1 MMRYPEKI
9 IIGAFGHL
17 LKLIGLIPR
26 KLAQRIADLLGR
38 ILFSVVKKHR
48 RIAIDNLTYAFGHEK
63 QPKEIEKIARRV
75 FINLVQ
81 VVFEIGWSLNLKE
94 SQFTEHFKIDGYHNI
109 KNAYQKG
116 RGVLALTAHFG
127 NWELL
132 TVIGAMIKFPINIV
146 VRPLDFK
153 PLDYFIFNLRTR
165 FGGKIIPKERSIH
178 EIIRSLHR
186 GDIVVLLMDQN
197 VDWYEGVFV
206 DFMGHRACTNKG
218 LALLALKTG
227 APVVPVFM
235 VREKSGF
242 RAEFGPEIF
251 TVKTG
256 DRQKDIEINTQEY
269 NRVIENFIRRYPD
282 QWFWVH
288 QRWKTKPYQAW
299 SGKSGGKITN
309 LHDLL

>member
-1 MMRYPEKI
+1 MMRYSEKI
-9 IIGAFGHL
+9 IIGAFKHL
-17 LKLIGLIPR
+17 LKLIGLFPK

-38 ILFSVVKKHR
+38 IIFDVAKKHR
-48 RIAIDNLTYAFGHEK
+48 KITMDNLTYAFGHQK
-63 QPKEIEKIARRV
+63 QPQEIEKIARQV
-75 FINLVQ
+75 FINLVKCL
-81 VVFEIGWSLNLKE
+81 FEIGWSLHLKE
-94 SQFTEHFKIDGYHNI
+94 SQFAEHFKIDGFRHM
-109 KNAYQKG
+109 KNAYEKG
-116 RGVLALTAHFG
+116 KGVLALTAHFG

-132 TVIGAMIKFPINIV
+132 TVIGVMIKFPINIV

-153 PLDYFIFNLRTR
+153 PLDHFIFNLRTR

-178 EIIRSLHR
+178 TIIRSLHR
-186 GDIVVLLMDQN
+186 GEIVVLLMDQN

-269 NRVIENFIRRYPD
+269 NRVIEKFIRRYPD

-288 QRWKTKPYQAW
+288 QRWKTKPYQPW
-299 SGKSGGKITN
+299 PKESGG
-309 LHDLL
+309 

>member
-1 MMRYPEKI
+1 MMRYSEKI
-9 IIGAFGHL
+9 TAGVFETL
-17 LKLIGLIPR
+17 FK
-26 KLAQRIADLLGR
+26 LLGFFPR
-38 ILFSVVKKHR
+38 TWTARMADFLGGMLFCVDKKHR
-48 RIAIDNLTYAFGHEK
+48 GIVMDNLTYAFGHEK
-63 QPKEIEKIARRV
+63 QPEEIKKIARQV
-75 FINLVQ
+75 FINLVK
-81 VVFEIGWSLNLKE
+81 VVFEIGWSLKLDERSLAKY
-94 SQFTEHFKIDGYHNI
+94 FKIDGFRHM
-109 KNAYQKG
+109 KKAYEKG
-116 RGVLALTAHFG
+116 KGVLVLTAHCG
-127 NWELL
+127 NWEFLA
-132 TVIGAMIKFPINIV
+132 VAGSMIEYPVSMV

-153 PLDYFIFNLRTR
+153 PLDRFFINLRSR
-165 FGGKIIPKERSIH
+165 FGGKVIPKQ
-178 EIIRSLHR
+178 RSLR
-186 GDIVVLLMDQN
+186 AILRSLDRREMVVLLMDQN

-256 DRQKDIEINTQEY
+256 DKQKDIEINTEEY

-299 SGKSGGKITN
+299 PRKI
-309 LHDLL
+309 DL

>member
-1 MMRYPEKI
+1 MMRYSEKI
-9 IIGAFGHL
+9 IIGAFEHL
-17 LKLIGLIPR
+17 LKLIGLVPR
-26 KLAQRIADLLGR
+26 KLAQRMADLLGR

-48 RIAIDNLTYAFGHEK
+48 RIAIGNLTYAFGHEK
-63 QPKEIEKIARRV
+63 QPQEIEKIARQV
-75 FINLVQ
+75 FINLVK
-81 VVFEIGWSLNLKE
+81 VVFEVGWSLHLKE
-94 SQFTEHFKIDGYHNI
+94 SQFAEYFKIDGYHHI
-109 KNAYQKG
+109 KNAFEKG
-116 RGVLALTAHFG
+116 KGVLALTAHFG

-132 TVIGAMIKFPINIV
+132 TVIGAMIKFPIDIV

-153 PLDYFIFNLRTR
+153 PLDHFILNLRTR

-178 EIIRSLHR
+178 AIIRSLHR
-186 GDIVVLLMDQN
+186 RDIVALLMDQN

-206 DFMGHRACTNKG
+206 DFMSHRACTSKG
-218 LALLALKTG
+218 LALFALKTG

-235 VREKSGF
+235 VRERSGF
-242 RAEFGPEIF
+242 RAEFGPEIV

-256 DRQKDIEINTQEY
+256 DRQKDIETNTQEY

-299 SGKSGGKITN
+299 PRRSNG
-309 LHDLL
+309 

>member
-1 MMRYPEKI
+1 MFNLESVFYKAAEIFFR
-9 IIGAFGHL
+9 F
-17 LKLIGLIPR
+17 IGLVPR
-26 KLAQRIADLLGR
+26 KSAIRISGFLGKV
-38 ILFSVVKKHR
+38 LFLVDRKHR
-48 RIAIDNLTYAFGHEK
+48 KIALDNLMYAFGHQKSTYEIRFLAK
-63 QPKEIEKIARRV
+63 QV

-81 VVFEIGWSLNLKE
+81 VVFEVGWSLQLDERRLVK
-94 SQFTEHFKIDGYHNI
+94 HFKMDGFRHL
-109 KNAYQKG
+109 KKAYEKG
-116 RGVLALTAHFG
+116 KGVLVLTAHCG
-127 NWELL
+127 NWEFLA
-132 TVIGAMIKFPINIV
+132 VAGSMIEYPVSMV

-153 PLDYFIFNLRTR
+153 PLDRFFINLRSR
-165 FGGKIIPKERSIH
+165 FGGKIIPKQ
-178 EIIRSLHR
+178 RSLR
-186 GDIVVLLMDQN
+186 AILRSLDRKEMVVLLMDQN

-206 DFMGHRACTNKG
+206 DFMGHRACTSKG
-218 LALLALKTG
+218 LALLALRTG

-256 DRQKDIEINTQEY
+256 DKQKDIEINTQEY

-299 SGKSGGKITN
+299 PRKSGG
-309 LHDLL
+309 

>member
-1 MMRYPEKI
+1 MFNLERVFYNAVEMFFR
-9 IIGAFGHL
+9 F
-17 LKLIGLIPR
+17 IGLVPR
-26 KLAQRIADLLGR
+26 KSAIRIAGLLGKV
-38 ILFSVVKKHR
+38 LFLVDSKHR
-48 RIAIDNLTYAFGHEK
+48 KIALDNLMYAFGHQKSTYEIRFLAK
-63 QPKEIEKIARRV
+63 QV

-81 VVFEIGWSLNLKE
+81 VIFEVGWSLQLDERRLVK
-94 SQFTEHFKIDGYHNI
+94 HFKMDGFRHM
-109 KNAYQKG
+109 KKAYEKG
-116 RGVLALTAHFG
+116 KGVLVLTAHCG
-127 NWELL
+127 NWEFLA
-132 TVIGAMIKFPINIV
+132 VVGAMIEYPVSMV

-153 PLDYFIFNLRTR
+153 PLDRFFINLRSR
-165 FGGKIIPKERSIH
+165 FGGKIISKQRSIRA
-178 EIIRSLHR
+178 ILRSLDR
-186 GDIVVLLMDQN
+186 GEMVVLLMDQN

-227 APVVPVFM
+227 APVVPIFM

-256 DRQKDIEINTQEY
+256 DKQKDIEINTQEY

-282 QWFWVH
+282 QWFWIH

-299 SGKSGGKITN
+299 PRKT
-309 LHDLL
+309 DR

>member
-1 MMRYPEKI
+1 MMRYSEKI
-9 IIGAFGHL
+9 IIGAFEHL
-17 LKLIGLIPR
+17 LKLIGLVPR
-26 KLAQRIADLLGR
+26 KLAQRIAVLLGR
-38 ILFSVVKKHR
+38 VLFSVAKKHR
-48 RIAIDNLTYAFGHEK
+48 DIAMDNLTYAFGHEK
-63 QPKEIEKIARRV
+63 QPEEIKNIARKV
-75 FINLVQ
+75 FINLVK
-81 VVFEIGWSLNLKE
+81 VVFEVGWSLHLKE
-94 SQFTEHFKIDGYHNI
+94 SQFAEHFKVNGFRHM
-109 KNAYQKG
+109 KNAYEKG
-116 RGVLALTAHFG
+116 KGVLALTAHFG
-127 NWELL
+127 NWELFPI
-132 TVIGAMIKFPINIV
+132 IGAIIKFPINIV

-153 PLDYFIFNLRTR
+153 PLDHFIFNLRTR

-178 EIIRSLHR
+178 TIIKSLHR
-186 GDIVVLLMDQN
+186 GEIVVLLMDQN

-256 DRQKDIEINTQEY
+256 DKQKDIEINTEEY

-288 QRWKTKPYQAW
+288 QRWKTKPYQVW
-299 SGKSGGKITN
+299 PRKSGE
-309 LHDLL
+309 

>member
-1 MMRYPEKI
+1 MRYSEKI
-9 IIGAFGHL
+9 IIGAFEHL
-17 LKLIGLIPR
+17 LKLIGLFPR

-48 RIAIDNLTYAFGHEK
+48 RIAIGNLTYAFGHEK
-63 QPKEIEKIARRV
+63 QPQEIEKIARQV

-81 VVFEIGWSLNLKE
+81 VVFEIGWSLHLKE
-94 SQFTEHFKIDGYHNI
+94 SKFTEHFKINGYHNI

-132 TVIGAMIKFPINIV
+132 SVIGAMIKFPINIV

-153 PLDYFIFNLRTR
+153 PLDHFIFNLRTR

-178 EIIRSLHR
+178 AIIRSLHR

-206 DFMGHRACTNKG
+206 DFMGHRACTSKG
-218 LALLALKTG
+218 LALFALKTA

-235 VREKSGF
+235 IREKSGL
-242 RAEFGPEIF
+242 RAEFGPEIV

-256 DRQKDIEINTQEY
+256 DRQKDIETNTQEY
-269 NRVIENFIRRYPD
+269 NRVIEKFIRRYPD

-288 QRWKTKPYQAW
+288 QRWKTKPYQDW
-299 SGKSGGKITN
+299 PRKS
-309 LHDLL
+309 DR

>member
-1 MMRYPEKI
+1 MRYSEKI
-9 IIGAFGHL
+9 AVGVFETL
-17 LKLIGLIPR
+17 FK
-26 KLAQRIADLLGR
+26 LLGFLPR
-38 ILFSVVKKHR
+38 TWTLGMADFLGGMLFCVDKKHR
-48 RIAIDNLTYAFGHEK
+48 GIAMDNLTYAFGHQK
-63 QPKEIEKIARRV
+63 QPEEIKKIARQV
-75 FINLVQ
+75 FINLVK
-81 VVFEIGWSLNLKE
+81 VVFEIGWSLNSDERHLSK
-94 SQFTEHFKIDGYHNI
+94 HFKIDGYHHI
-109 KNAYQKG
+109 KKAYEKG
-116 RGVLALTAHFG
+116 KGVLVLTAHFG

-132 TVIGAMIKFPINIV
+132 SVVGAMIKFPISIV

-153 PLDYFIFNLRTR
+153 PLDHFIFNLRTR
-165 FGGKIIPKERSIH
+165 FGGKIIPKQRSIRT
-178 EIIRSLHR
+178 IIRSLDR
-186 GDIVVLLMDQN
+186 GELVLLLMDQN

-256 DRQKDIEINTQEY
+256 DKQKDIEINTREY

-288 QRWKTKPYQAW
+288 HRWKTKPYQAW
-299 SGKSGGKITN
+299 PRKSGG
-309 LHDLL
+309 

>member
-1 MMRYPEKI
+1 MMRYSERI
-9 IIGAFGHL
+9 IIAAYKAL
-17 LKLIGLIPR
+17 LKFFGLFSR
-26 KLAQRIADLLGR
+26 KRAAKLADFLGG
-38 ILFSVVKKHR
+38 ILFKIAKKHR
-48 RIAIDNLTYAFGHEK
+48 RIALTNLTYAFGHGKRPE
-63 QPKEIEKIARRV
+63 EIEKIARQV

-81 VVFEIGWSLNLKE
+81 VVFEIGWSLQVDERRLTK
-94 SQFTEHFKIDGYHNI
+94 HFKIDGYHHI
-109 KNAYQKG
+109 KQAYEKG
-116 RGVLALTAHFG
+116 KGVLVLTAHFG

-132 TVIGAMIKFPINIV
+132 SVIGGMIKFPGSIV

-153 PLDYFIFNLRTR
+153 PLDHFVFKLRTR
-165 FGGKIIPKERSIH
+165 FGGKMIPKQRSFRK
-178 EIIRSLHR
+178 IIRRLHR
-186 GDIVVLLMDQN
+186 GEMVYLLMDQN

-235 VREKSGF
+235 VREQSGF
-242 RAEFGPEIF
+242 RAEFGPEII
-251 TVKTG
+251 TVQTG

-269 NRVIENFIRRYPD
+269 NRVIENVVRRYPD

-299 SGKSGGKITN
+299 PRKI
-309 LHDLL
+309 DG

>member
-1 MMRYPEKI
+1 MMRYSEKSI
-9 IIGAFGHL
+9 KGTFEHL
-17 LKLIGLIPR
+17 LKLIGLVPR
-26 KLAQRIADLLGR
+26 KLAQRIADSLGR
-38 ILFSVVKKHR
+38 MLFCVDKKHR
-48 RIAIDNLTYAFGHEK
+48 DIAIDNLTYAFGHEK
-63 QPKEIEKIARRV
+63 QPEEIKKIARQV
-75 FINLVQ
+75 FINLVK
-81 VVFEIGWSLNLKE
+81 VVFEVGWSLHLKE
-94 SQFTEHFKIDGYHNI
+94 SQFAEHFKINGFRHM
-109 KNAYQKG
+109 KNAYEKEK
-116 RGVLALTAHFG
+116 GVLALTAHFG

-132 TVIGAMIKFPINIV
+132 SIIGSIIKFPINIV

-153 PLDYFIFNLRTR
+153 PLDHFIFNLRTR

-178 EIIRSLHR
+178 TIIRSLRR
-186 GDIVVLLMDQN
+186 GEIVLLLMDQN

-206 DFMGHRACTNKG
+206 DFMGHRACTSKG
-218 LALLALKTG
+218 MALLALKTG

-256 DRQKDIEINTQEY
+256 DRQKDIENNTQEY
-269 NRVIENFIRRYPD
+269 NRVMENFIRRYPD

-299 SGKSGGKITN
+299 PRKTVR
-309 LHDLL
+309 